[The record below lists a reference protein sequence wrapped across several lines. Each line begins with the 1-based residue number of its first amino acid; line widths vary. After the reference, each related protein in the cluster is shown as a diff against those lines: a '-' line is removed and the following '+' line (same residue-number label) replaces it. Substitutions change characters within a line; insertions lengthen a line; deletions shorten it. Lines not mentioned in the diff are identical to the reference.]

1 VPGNRT
7 RSKGET
13 RGSKKAILV
22 SPTYS
27 AYDKLD
33 IRNLIPSSGLGSND
47 SGDQFQVESEQVL
60 YNSRFAASASFA
72 MLMSNALN
80 SGGWPMNSPDA
91 IRKFAAP
98 SASICPGEVGR
109 ITAQR
114 GKFGLMN
121 SQGTG
126 KIRLV

>member
-1 VPGNRT
+1 MIEHCRT
-7 RSKGET
+7 IDPHALK
-13 RGSKKAILV
+13 
-22 SPTYS
+22 
-27 AYDKLD
+27 
-33 IRNLIPSSGLGSND
+33 IPEAEGAESSLTENATFP
-47 SGDQFQVESEQVL
+47 FQAEPEQIL
-60 YNSRFAASASFA
+60 YNSRSAASASFA
-72 MLMSNALN
+72 MLMSNSLN
-80 SGGWPMNSPDA
+80 SGCWPMNSPDA